1 MPTGRPLPPLTLSA
15 QEKAKLAL
23 LARRPKT
30 DQRTAQRSRI
40 VLDCA
45 AGLSNTAV
53 AAKRGVTLQTVG
65 KWRQRFLDG
74 RLGALGDAPR
84 SGQPR
89 KLTDAKVEAVITR
102 TLESRPKHATHWST
116 RTMAEASGLNQN
128 AIVRIWRA
136 FGLKPHLQ
144 ENFKLSTDAFFVE
157 SRAQR
162 DSRSNFPPTKSG
174 KVRDI
179 VGLYLNPPE
188 HTRAALAHPSS
199 FPIPLRRLGGA
210 LRR

>member
-1 MPTGRPLPPLTLSA
+1 MPMGRPLKELVLTSD
-15 QEKAKLAL
+15 ERSKLEL
-23 LARRPKT
+23 MARRPKT
-30 DQRTAQRSRI
+30 DQRTAQRARI

-45 AGLSNTAV
+45 QGLTNTAV
-53 AAKRGVTLQTVG
+53 AAKGGITLATAG
-65 KWRQRFLDG
+65 KWRHRFLDG

-102 TLESRPKHATHWST
+102 TLETRPQNATHWST
-116 RTMAEASGLNQN
+116 RTMAEASGLTQN

-144 ENFKLSTDAFFVE
+144 ENFKLSTDPFFVE
-157 SRAQR
+157 
-162 DSRSNFPPTKSG
+162 

-179 VGLYLNPPE
+179 VGLLSQPAG
-188 HTRAALAHPSS
+188 TDACRGVVC
-199 FPIPLRRLGGA
+199 R
-210 LRR
+210 

>member
-15 QEKAKLAL
+15 EEKAKLAL

-45 AGLSNTAV
+45 AGLNNTAV
-53 AAKRGVTLQTVG
+53 AVKHGVTLQTVG

-102 TLESRPKHATHWST
+102 TLESRPKNATHWST

-157 SRAQR
+157 
-162 DSRSNFPPTKSG
+162 

-179 VGLYLNPPE
+179 VGLYVNPPE
-188 HTRAALAHPSS
+188 QTRAALAHPASL
-199 FPIPLRRLGGA
+199 PIPLRRLGGA